1 MRYRVSPTN
10 PPRLP
15 NLPTSI
21 IGDGSLA
28 DCHLPSPIGE
38 GRCASDRHQPPVN
51 TLFVSPLRRFG
62 KRVGG
67 CEGGRLGR
75 DKAPRQSPAGD
86 STQANHRPP
95 SGRSRPMGEGGR
107 QRPPRSAANRA
118 VGAVAVAWPMRP
130 VRGKLSRS
138 MGREEVGRRG
148 RSARSEELRDSAS
161 SPSYRSPE
169 YALLV

>member
-21 IGDGSLA
+21 IGDGSLG

-38 GRCASDRHQPPVN
+38 GRCASDSH
-51 TLFVSPLRRFG
+51 RRFG